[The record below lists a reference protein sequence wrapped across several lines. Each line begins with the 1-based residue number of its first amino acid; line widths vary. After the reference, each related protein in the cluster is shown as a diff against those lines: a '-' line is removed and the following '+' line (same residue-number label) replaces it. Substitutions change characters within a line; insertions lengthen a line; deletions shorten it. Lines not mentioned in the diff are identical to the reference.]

1 MGEDVAS
8 LRQGLPDRKRSA
20 YCPLT
25 AFSLF
30 GCVAEREKPLE
41 GFKMASR
48 GFWRVL
54 KGFITAIVFVK
65 NLGACQADIFVRG
78 FRQKYSGA
86 YFLLG
91 DFGNG
96 KMR

>member
-1 MGEDVAS
+1 MRESRLRGGFLPRCSLLGEDVAS

-65 NLGACQADIFVRG
+65 NLGACAD
-78 FRQKYSGA
+78 
-86 YFLLG
+86 
-91 DFGNG
+91 
-96 KMR
+96 

>member
-1 MGEDVAS
+1 
-8 LRQGLPDRKRSA
+8 
-20 YCPLT
+20 LT

-54 KGFITAIVFVK
+54 KGFIMITAIVFVK
-65 NLGACQADIFVRG
+65 NLGACAD
-78 FRQKYSGA
+78 
-86 YFLLG
+86 
-91 DFGNG
+91 
-96 KMR
+96 

>member
-1 MGEDVAS
+1 MARSADHRSAVAANVLPELVWQSRSILGEDVAS

-65 NLGACQADIFVRG
+65 NLGACAD
-78 FRQKYSGA
+78 
-86 YFLLG
+86 
-91 DFGNG
+91 
-96 KMR
+96 

>member
-1 MGEDVAS
+1 
-8 LRQGLPDRKRSA
+8 
-20 YCPLT
+20 LT
-25 AFSLF
+25 AFSLFSLF

-65 NLGACQADIFVRG
+65 NLGACAD
-78 FRQKYSGA
+78 
-86 YFLLG
+86 
-91 DFGNG
+91 
-96 KMR
+96 